1 MNNNSGETVTRLTNR
16 LTNLKILRKLWDKGD
31 LNSAVE
37 HLSTLY
43 DSAKHDTSLLIT
55 VADFFTAI
63 ELRGNG
69 LSLDLCAKIMPFL
82 EQLLTTPEGWASEYI
97 TSAVVKSF
105 NSLLRAFGDLIVQ
118 TISTYNNVVTGNNNR
133 HQLGVDISREQRIE
147 RCSICYEILSRL
159 EKRLDSMK
167 LTHRKNLQILEEI
180 DKLQI
185 LLNKIT

>member
-1 MNNNSGETVTRLTNR
+1 MNNSSGETVTRLSNR

-43 DSAKHDTSLLIT
+43 DSAKHDSSVLVTI
-55 VADFFTAI
+55 ADFFTAI

-97 TSAVVKSF
+97 T
-105 NSLLRAFGDLIVQ
+105 R
-118 TISTYNNVVTGNNNR
+118 
-133 HQLGVDISREQRIE
+133 
-147 RCSICYEILSRL
+147 
-159 EKRLDSMK
+159 
-167 LTHRKNLQILEEI
+167 
-180 DKLQI
+180 
-185 LLNKIT
+185 